1 MTRIKLHSELMAV
14 AYGRMSA
21 LNRADLPAPTSLDT
35 RKYWAQNE
43 AYFMR
48 ILPDPQLAQIDVS
61 LTNMRNALRTRSVPL
76 KVYGARL
83 LEHYP
88 SSTLPMRIGDCTTT
102 QLSAQGLTPVPPL
115 ACSCTAERAE
125 SDLRVAAVSPLCRR
139 WFTPHPPC
147 AGGMC
152 GQWARPAGASGGCGT
167 WHGRRG
173 ASGGCGSRAA
183 PGTPGQPGGSLR
195 SLVLGSL
202 RSAREFWPPARDL

>member
-1 MTRIKLHSELMAV
+1 VPCVQITP
-14 AYGRMSA
+14 
-21 LNRADLPAPTSLDT
+21 RAKKGVKKNSGNPDDYILTSYCVVVSPAWWRRPWTQKESTISLDT

-115 ACSCTAERAE
+115 ACSCTAERAG
-125 SDLRVAAVSPLCRR
+125 SDLRVAAGSPP
-139 WFTPHPPC
+139 TPRVPGAC
-147 AGGMC
+147 A
-152 GQWARPAGASGGCGT
+152 ASQ
-167 WHGRRG
+167 
-173 ASGGCGSRAA
+173 AA
-183 PGTPGQPGGSLR
+183 CVP
-195 SLVLGSL
+195 V
-202 RSAREFWPPARDL
+202 ED